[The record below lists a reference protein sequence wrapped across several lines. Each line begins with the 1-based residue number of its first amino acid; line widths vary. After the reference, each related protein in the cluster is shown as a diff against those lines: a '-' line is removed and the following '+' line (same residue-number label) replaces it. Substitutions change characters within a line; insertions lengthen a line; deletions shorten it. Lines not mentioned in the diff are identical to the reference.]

1 MNLMVWV
8 WGIAIDVLVCF
19 TVLNSAPARRIIR
32 WIRQTPPPLP
42 PLTSEEGAAVHA
54 KRLAAIEAA
63 GAPERAA
70 RAVAAAAAKADWTA
84 RVAAQ
89 KASVRA
95 AKAASS
101 AAYLKTHGPST
112 PGRSG

>member
-19 TVLNSAPARRIIR
+19 AVLNSAPARRIIR
-32 WIRQTPPPLP
+32 WIRQTPPPP
-42 PLTSEEGAAVHA
+42 PPPTPEECAAAHA
-54 KRLAAIEAA
+54 MRLAEIQAA

-70 RAVAAAAAKADWTA
+70 RAVADEADRANFAA

-89 KASVRA
+89 KASDKA

-112 PGRSG
+112 PGRLG